1 MVLCLSNGYGGL
13 ELYAA
18 KEVKQLQA
26 RGHDCLPVV
35 TQDSMLHDHLH
46 EAGIDPV
53 CLHVTNRQLPLLA
66 SRKLARLIEE
76 KQIDI
81 VHIHWNNDLNLAVL
95 ARRFSMRKPQL
106 VYSRHM
112 AITRSKKDPVH
123 RWFYSEVDCL
133 IVVTKL
139 MQQEAE
145 TYLPL
150 PKSRIHQLY
159 LGVADMGDIS
169 PDCTDCYAD
178 SFPQRKL
185 NVALFGRIEPYKG
198 QHLLVSAVSQLVND
212 GLDISATI
220 IGHVMDKKY
229 FAELEESV
237 KANNLSNFIKFQS
250 FVKNPVQR
258 MKCYDVVVLTTYCET
273 FGLVLIEAMRAGVMV
288 IGTNAGGVKEII
300 TDKETGLL
308 FEPDD
313 DQDLKTLLCNLYKQP
328 EQITRLAENGKK
340 KAAMVFSEKK
350 HFNALEH
357 VLSRVLTSQ
366 ASEVAG

>member
-1 MVLCLSNGYGGL
+1 MLCLSEGYGGL

-18 KEVKQLQA
+18 EEVKQLQS

-35 TQDSMLHDHLH
+35 TQNSMLHKHLY
-46 EAGIDPV
+46 EAGIEPV
-53 CLHVTNRQLPLLA
+53 CLHVINRRLPALA
-66 SRKLARLIEE
+66 ARKLARLIE
-76 KQIDI
+76 KQKIDLI
-81 VHIHWNNDLNLAVL
+81 HIHWNNDLNLAVL
-95 ARRFSMRKPQL
+95 AKRFSQRKPKL

-112 AITRSKKDPVH
+112 AITRSKKDPLH

-159 LGVADMGDIS
+159 LGVADMGDVS
-169 PDCTDCYAD
+169 PNYKDCYAEG
-178 SFPQRKL
+178 FPQRKL
-185 NVALFGRIEPYKG
+185 NIALFGRIEPYKG
-198 QHLLVSAVSQLVND
+198 QHVLVSAVSQLVNE

-220 IGHVMDKKY
+220 IGHIMDKKY
-229 FAELEESV
+229 FTELEKSV
-237 KANNLSNFIKFQS
+237 KANNLSNFIKFES
-250 FVKNPVQR
+250 FVKNPIQR

-300 TDKETGLL
+300 TDNETGLL

-313 DQDLKTLLCNLYKQP
+313 VQNLKTLLCNLYKQP
-328 EQITRLAENGKK
+328 EQITRLAENGKQ
-340 KAAMVFSEKK
+340 KAAMVFSEQN
-350 HFNALEH
+350 HFNALAQ
-357 VLSRVLTSQ
+357 VLSTVF
-366 ASEVAG
+366 AC